1 MKRQFAGTQ
10 EEPRLSLQR
19 ADSTLSAAHASWSGA
34 RSSYSNSRS
43 PSAPQIEPLSSSG
56 FELWVKRRAAV
67 VVAGSLMLRGMEQRI
82 AETDAELLLK
92 IKDGTAAA
100 RLQVLIVEIVLLLN
114 DLFQSLPTAANAR
127 DPLT

>member
-1 MKRQFAGTQ
+1 
-10 EEPRLSLQR
+10 
-19 ADSTLSAAHASWSGA
+19 
-34 RSSYSNSRS
+34 
-43 PSAPQIEPLSSSG
+43 
-56 FELWVKRRAAV
+56 
-67 VVAGSLMLRGMEQRI
+67 MLRGMEQRI

-114 DLFQSLPTAANAR
+114 DLFQSLPTAADAR